1 MHKLKIVAADTYLRQ
16 IKSWSFVILVLAPF
30 LFAALSLGLGYVSAT
45 SAVKHDK
52 VAVVAQNKALR
63 QAVLKQFDQDER
75 QNKITTVAQ
84 AKRGVKANRIKGY
97 LVITQDQRQI
107 QAQYRGDQN
116 LGTSQV
122 AQVKQVLS
130 QYQTQLN
137 VQAAGLTAK
146 QWQQLQQQPQLTQSV
161 SQQTSQAKTGQKIS
175 FYVLVFMVYMIIIT
189 YSSITAQ
196 EIASEKGTKIME
208 VIFSSTT
215 AAKYFCGKILGMLG
229 VILTQI
235 VIYLVGGGL
244 CFLLAQRLDKL
255 QPVFTQFKPLIH
267 SVLHNLVSINLIFLL
282 LGVVLYTILAAFSG
296 ALVAKAEDAPKAA
309 YPATYLSMFAF
320 FISFPFQDN
329 AGALTAKIL
338 SYVPFFSSYFMPVRL
353 IAHNANL
360 VEASVSLLL
369 LLATILGLTW
379 YISRIYQG
387 LILQAD
393 EGSFWKRFKRGLAY
407 H

>member
-16 IKSWSFVILVLAPF
+16 IRSWSFVILVLAPF

-52 VAVVAQNKALR
+52 VAVVAQSQPLRQMVLQQFKRSERLSKALTVT
-63 QAVLKQFDQDER
+63 QAQR
-75 QNKITTVAQ
+75 A
-84 AKRGVKANRIKGY
+84 VKANQIKGY
-97 LVITQDQRQI
+97 LVLTTTPNRIR
-107 QAQYRGDQN
+107 AAYHGDQA
-116 LGTSQV
+116 LTTDQKT
-122 AQVKQVLS
+122 QVKQVLA
-130 QYQTQLN
+130 QRQTQLN

-146 QWQQLQQQPQLTQSV
+146 QWQQLQQQPVFTQHI
-161 SQQTSQAKTGQKIS
+161 SQQHAQAKLGQQIS
-175 FYVLVFMVYMIIIT
+175 FYVLVFMVYMIIMT

-215 AAKYFCGKILGMLG
+215 AAKYFCGKVLGMLG
-229 VILTQI
+229 VIVTQI
-235 VIYLVGGGL
+235 IIYLVGGSI
-244 CFLLAQRLDKL
+244 CLLVAQRLAQL
-255 QPVFTQFKPLIH
+255 QPVFTQFKPLIQ
-267 SVLHNLVSINLIFLL
+267 SVLHNLVSINLAFLL

-353 IAHNANL
+353 IAHEATMF
-360 VEASVSLLL
+360 EASLSLVILVV
-369 LLATILGLTW
+369 TIGGLTW

-393 EGSFWKRFKRGLAY
+393 TANFWKRFKRGLAY